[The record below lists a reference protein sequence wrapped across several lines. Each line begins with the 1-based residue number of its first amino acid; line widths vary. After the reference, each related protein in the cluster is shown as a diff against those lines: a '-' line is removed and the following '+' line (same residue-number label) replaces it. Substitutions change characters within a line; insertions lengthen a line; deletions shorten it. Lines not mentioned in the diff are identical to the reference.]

1 MISIEKYSD
10 KWKSQIGFLSVK
22 QEQAQF
28 TVSNVNDFV
37 PTLQQHEHPFL
48 VIENDKVV
56 GFFLLD
62 LSYSETYNFGNRKA
76 LGIRSLLIDQR
87 SQGKGIATQ
96 AIKLLP
102 DYVRSNYPDF
112 QVLQLTVNCRNKA
125 AYQCYSKCGFE
136 DTGKLYLGGPA
147 GPQHIMQREIV

>member
-10 KWKSQIGFLSVK
+10 KWKSQVGFLSVK
-22 QEQAQF
+22 QEQAEF
-28 TVSNVNDFV
+28 TVSNVDDV
-37 PTLQQHEHPFL
+37 IPTLQQHEHPFL
-48 VIENDKVV
+48 IIENDKVV

-62 LSYSETYNFGNRKA
+62 LSYSETYNFGNEKA
-76 LGIRSLLIDQR
+76 LGIRSLLIDHR

-112 QVLQLTVNCRNKA
+112 QALELTVNCRNKA
-125 AYQCYSKCGFE
+125 AYHCYSKCGFA

-147 GPQHIMQREIV
+147 GPQHIMQRDIV

>member
-10 KWKSQIGFLSVK
+10 KWKSQVGFLSVK
-22 QEQAQF
+22 QEQAEF
-28 TVSNVNDFV
+28 TVSNVDDV
-37 PTLQQHEHPFL
+37 IPTLQQHEHPFL
-48 VIENDKVV
+48 IIENDKVV

-62 LSYSETYNFGNRKA
+62 LSYSETYNFGNEKA

-112 QVLQLTVNCRNKA
+112 QSLELTVNCRNKA
-125 AYQCYSKCGFE
+125 AYHCYSKCGFA

-147 GPQHIMQREIV
+147 GPQHIMQRDIV

>member
-22 QEQAQF
+22 QEQAEF

-125 AYQCYSKCGFE
+125 AYQCYCKCGFE